1 VSGLHGAKLTIG
13 TDGTE
18 TESFAESDPLVGTM
32 ADGRVLSI
40 SVAGS
45 FTFHIHA
52 DARQYVETG
61 TNTPVPVKATLSGVP
76 ISDYAGSY
84 SPGTGT
90 YSCSGSNLTTT
101 TKSGV
106 QTDNWSRT

>member
-1 VSGLHGAKLTIG
+1 VSGLHGAKLTLG

-18 TESFAESDPLVGTM
+18 TESFAGSDPLVGTI

-40 SVAGS
+40 SVGGS

-52 DARQYVETG
+52 EARQFVETG
-61 TNTPVPVKATLSGVP
+61 TKTPVPVKATLSGVP
-76 ISDYAGSY
+76 ISGYAGY
-84 SPGTGT
+84 YVPGTGT
-90 YSCSGSNLTTT
+90 YSCSQANLTTT